1 MHITHKNINQSI
13 TFISNN
19 SIEIKDFDWYIPLCA
34 LCLMQKFVLLSLC
47 YANVFI
53 CLIITL
59 KNVFDTTQR
68 TGAQTFAYRIKKLI
82 KVFYFYFVVKTI
94 FTTKLLGFIFAIS
107 VMFISANVD

>member
-19 SIEIKDFDWYIPLCA
+19 SIEIKDFDSYIPLCA

-53 CLIITL
+53 QGDPEKRYVC
-59 KNVFDTTQR
+59 
-68 TGAQTFAYRIKKLI
+68 
-82 KVFYFYFVVKTI
+82 
-94 FTTKLLGFIFAIS
+94 
-107 VMFISANVD
+107 